1 MYEKPNLPKQMHH
14 LRLCHNRIRC
24 SNHTLVCH
32 MENESRLGFIFTSG
46 FQKHLIAAF
55 LRKSKSHPRM
65 LHGRTRSPNASV
77 EFIFT
82 KISRP
87 LQIWLFQ
94 GVSKNSHLS
103 PHIRSHSRHT
113 ALCMKPIGQRTI
125 FMPLIFPNRPTI
137 ANPLNE
143 IPTFYIMAAR
153 ESITVLNGKGGGCH
167 ARRNKN

>member
-94 GVSKNSHLS
+94 GVSKNSHLFH
-103 PHIRSHSRHT
+103 HIRPHSRHT
-113 ALCMKPIGQRTI
+113 ALCMKPIRTTHRFYATYLSKPTDYRKSI
-125 FMPLIFPNRPTI
+125 ERNTDFLYNGCKRKHHRAKRERRWMPC
-137 ANPLNE
+137 A
-143 IPTFYIMAAR
+143 
-153 ESITVLNGKGGGCH
+153 SK
-167 ARRNKN
+167 